1 MLGARATSSVCP
13 FFAVRCH
20 VEHCCA
26 ESAAYGVLCAR
37 AQDGE
42 KVAYITSQGER
53 LLTGSVRIDP
63 RGASGILCAC
73 CAAVVSCSQFEAH
86 AGRGSRRA
94 PYDNIFTAV
103 GISLR
108 RLAMLMPAAEVEE
121 PSHYRTARGAGAAAA
136 VGRCAPTPSSLDSI
150 SSCAPYASTCRL
162 TENGLFMYHS
172 VCPVTVMKMRCQW
185 PRLWDAAVALACC
198 AQCQRKTHASKW
210 EVYLS
215 ERLW

>member
-1 MLGARATSSVCP
+1 M
-13 FFAVRCH
+13 
-20 VEHCCA
+20 
-26 ESAAYGVLCAR
+26 
-37 AQDGE
+37 
-42 KVAYITSQGER
+42 AYITSQGER

-94 PYDNIFTAV
+94 PYDNIFTAA

-136 VGRCAPTPSSLDSI
+136 VGRCASPRQVLTASVPVHPTHQLV
-150 SSCAPYASTCRL
+150 AP
-162 TENGLFMYHS
+162 
-172 VCPVTVMKMRCQW
+172 PKTV
-185 PRLWDAAVALACC
+185 L
-198 AQCQRKTHASKW
+198 
-210 EVYLS
+210 
-215 ERLW
+215 